1 MKNTENTPLVV
12 LAGNPNSGKTTVF
25 NKISGL
31 NKKTGNWSGV
41 TVDSQYCAV
50 NYEEQGYSL
59 VDLPGIFALSLDS
72 QGEDEAHVLD
82 FLNNNKPDLVV
93 NVINSACLKKSLF
106 LTLEMLELNIPMLL
120 VLNMADEAQ
129 AHNIQIN
136 KDKLGEILGVQAIEM
151 VATKNTGITELKE
164 AINKYLRSPQ
174 EVFKTK
180 QNKQH
185 KTTQETKES
194 LEECFNNRLKKAE
207 NIANAVQTIEPNNKK
222 AKSKLDYFTTHP
234 IWGLL
239 SFVVAM
245 YIMFFFAINISAVF
259 VDFFDIASGAIFIDG
274 TRLFLSSIGLPE
286 SITAILADGLGSG
299 IQTVATFIPVIGF
312 LYLAL
317 SWFEGSGYMA
327 RAAFVMNGYMK
338 KLGLSGQTFVP
349 LIISFGCNVPAI
361 AATRTLSSKRERLI
375 TIMMAPFM
383 SCGARLSVYALL
395 VAAFFSHVGSLVVM
409 ALYFLGILVAILTGV
424 MLHKTVLKG
433 KAEPFVIELPSW
445 KNPGIKNLFIGTWI
459 RLKGFLVS
467 AGKIIVIMAAILQI
481 LNSVGKDFSWNNS
494 NTENSMLSVVA
505 KAATPVF
512 EPMGI
517 EEENWPAVVGI
528 ITGILAKEVV
538 VGTLDS
544 LYSEA
549 KEDASEISISGI
561 GNDLLES
568 VQSIA
573 TNFVSLGEQI
583 LDPLGLSSISSN
595 TEDVIE
601 QQGVSNKT
609 FGVIK
614 DKFQDRY
621 AVFAYLIFILL
632 YVPCVATI
640 AAISKEAGSRWAV
653 FAAVWSTSLAYLS
666 ATNFYQLS
674 RFSTHPVKALFWLLL
689 FVIVITGFYQ
699 FLKRYSK
706 KPIDSIK
713 LNTL

>member
-1 MKNTENTPLVV
+1 M
-12 LAGNPNSGKTTVF
+12 
-25 NKISGL
+25 
-31 NKKTGNWSGV
+31 
-41 TVDSQYCAV
+41 
-50 NYEEQGYSL
+50 
-59 VDLPGIFALSLDS
+59 
-72 QGEDEAHVLD
+72 
-82 FLNNNKPDLVV
+82 
-93 NVINSACLKKSLF
+93 
-106 LTLEMLELNIPMLL
+106 
-120 VLNMADEAQ
+120 
-129 AHNIQIN
+129 
-136 KDKLGEILGVQAIEM
+136 
-151 VATKNTGITELKE
+151 
-164 AINKYLRSPQ
+164 
-174 EVFKTK
+174 
-180 QNKQH
+180 
-185 KTTQETKES
+185 
-194 LEECFNNRLKKAE
+194 
-207 NIANAVQTIEPNNKK
+207 
-222 AKSKLDYFTTHP
+222 
-234 IWGLL
+234 
-239 SFVVAM
+239 
-245 YIMFFFAINISAVF
+245 
-259 VDFFDIASGAIFIDG
+259 
-274 TRLFLSSIGLPE
+274 SSIGLPE

-674 RFSTHPVKALFWLLL
+674 RFSTHPANALFWLVL